1 MRPGRREV
9 LAASVLVLARGVS
22 ARAADERPET
32 ERFMTHAVLLGDSV
46 FDNGAYVRGSPD
58 VVRQLRALLPGG
70 RATLLA
76 VDGAVLVDVPRQL
89 AGLPEDATHLVVSA
103 GGNDA
108 LRASGVLEGPARSM
122 PEALDRLAAAQDH
135 FRAEYR
141 AMLDAVLACG
151 HPTAICTI
159 YDPRY
164 PDPVRRRLAATAL
177 AILNDVVTREAAARS
192 LTLLDLRVLCGEDAD
207 FANPI
212 EPSVQGGEKITA
224 AIAAFLRE
232 EHRQARSIIFARP

>member
-122 PEALDRLAAAQDH
+122 LEALDRLAAAQDH

-141 AMLDAVLACG
+141 AMLDAVLALG
-151 HPTAICTI
+151 LPTAICTI

-164 PDPVRRRLAATAL
+164 ADPVRRRLAATAL
-177 AILNDVVTREAAARS
+177 AILKRCRDARGGRAEPHAPRPAGAVRRGCG
-192 LTLLDLRVLCGEDAD
+192 LRQPDRAVG
-207 FANPI
+207 
-212 EPSVQGGEKITA
+212 SG
-224 AIAAFLRE
+224 R
-232 EHRQARSIIFARP
+232 